1 MMVRLKR
8 VQPTP
13 KRSGQ
18 SLLLMFF
25 IILMLLGVMALTL
38 DFGFVLLA
46 RRQMQTGVN
55 TAAMEG
61 LRGQGL
67 TTHDSNGEELRREN
81 AREMLRLNFDDD
93 FDLSANNTTIGAGID
108 SSLIQGNGFRQ
119 TTIGPADTTLAED
132 LANRSS
138 FIFRPDNFELNED
151 NEAYGDMVVGT
162 YDPATATAHTE
173 SSDYSRSDFTA
184 TTTNPASFLIRMRRT
199 HNPGG
204 LDEVPGVS
212 SRGGGLPLLLGR
224 AGWFQAESPAADY
237 SIRRDG
243 VLVRATAI
251 ANVVP
256 ARSVGVAD
264 LTINPPLIGLAPL
277 AIETAGWQSLTTD
290 TPYSLNTDNGELTN
304 ATTVLTTTRR
314 ITAAEAAFVG
324 NVLSETELT
333 WPASNL
339 ISDRTTAT
347 LYVPIVAPL
356 SSTTTTVSE
365 TLIVGFASINL
376 SRSDTTYTLTPLGQ
390 NVGVENASAIPGT
403 GWLATARTELATHNT
418 DFAGLPAAQQTAVFG
433 ELIEQA
439 FAASTELT
447 RQNSLLAPSLAR
459 TIR

>member
-138 FIFRPDNFELNED
+138 FI
-151 NEAYGDMVVGT
+151 
-162 YDPATATAHTE
+162 
-173 SSDYSRSDFTA
+173 
-184 TTTNPASFLIRMRRT
+184 
-199 HNPGG
+199 
-204 LDEVPGVS
+204 
-212 SRGGGLPLLLGR
+212 
-224 AGWFQAESPAADY
+224 
-237 SIRRDG
+237 
-243 VLVRATAI
+243 LVI
-251 ANVVP
+251 P
-256 ARSVGVAD
+256 
-264 LTINPPLIGLAPL
+264 
-277 AIETAGWQSLTTD
+277 
-290 TPYSLNTDNGELTN
+290 NGQL
-304 ATTVLTTTRR
+304 
-314 ITAAEAAFVG
+314 
-324 NVLSETELT
+324 
-333 WPASNL
+333 
-339 ISDRTTAT
+339 
-347 LYVPIVAPL
+347 
-356 SSTTTTVSE
+356 
-365 TLIVGFASINL
+365 
-376 SRSDTTYTLTPLGQ
+376 
-390 NVGVENASAIPGT
+390 
-403 GWLATARTELATHNT
+403 
-418 DFAGLPAAQQTAVFG
+418 
-433 ELIEQA
+433 
-439 FAASTELT
+439 LT
-447 RQNSLLAPSLAR
+447 RVKTAQRGNPSR
-459 TIR
+459 